1 MGRRI
6 MDTFRFIMSIFFIGA
21 IVATACSVAKK
32 RPNAEASEASR
43 PLNLG
48 KTQGAGEEISS
59 AAGKN
64 YKSGQVLVK
73 FKPQVSKGEIDKIA
87 RIAGLEVMKV
97 VYPPNLILFKIMG
110 SSSVGDVIRSLK
122 GVEEVEYAEPNYHRK
137 PF

>member
-1 MGRRI
+1 MGRRV

-21 IVATACSVAKK
+21 IVATACSVIQK
-32 RPNAEASEASR
+32 RPNAEASEAPR

-48 KTQGAGEEISS
+48 KTQGAGEEICT
-59 AAGKN
+59 AAGKD

-73 FKPQVSKGEIDKIA
+73 FKPHVSQGEIDKIA
-87 RIAGLEVMKV
+87 RLAGREVMKV

-122 GVEEVEYAEPNYHRK
+122 RVEEIE
-137 PF
+137 